1 MRDSKIDTKFY
12 VNFEYLRIM
21 EDKLID
27 IFSTPSIIKKT
38 KNKDYVNNKSKK
50 KLQNE
55 DPHHTET
62 VS

>member
-1 MRDSKIDTKFY
+1 MPDSKIDTKFY

-38 KNKDYVNNKSKK
+38 KNKDYVNDKSKK

-55 DPHHTET
+55 DPRHTET

>member
-1 MRDSKIDTKFY
+1 MPDSKIDTKFY

-27 IFSTPSIIKKT
+27 VFSTPSIIKKT
-38 KNKDYVNNKSKK
+38 KNKDYVNDKPKK

-55 DPHHTET
+55 DPHHTEI